1 MLKFH
6 IAPTLILVQA
16 IEGLRT
22 KHGAIEV
29 IEDQP
34 CGTGKIIQM
43 NTTKFPDMKVGDTAF
58 FHMERC
64 RTVRLENG
72 LMHGIIHEDHVL
84 GWADAA
90 DAEGVAKHVGNVK
103 LPSKIVQA
111 HGLELN

>member
-29 IEDQP
+29 IDDQP
-34 CGTGKIIQM
+34 CGTGRVVQM

-72 LMHGIIHEDHVL
+72 LMHGIIHEDNIL

-90 DAEGVAKHVGNVK
+90 DAEGVAMHVGKVNM
-103 LPSKIVQA
+103 PSKIVTA
-111 HGLELN
+111 PGSCLN

>member
-22 KHGAIEV
+22 KCGTIEV
-29 IEDQP
+29 IDDQP
-34 CGTGKIIQM
+34 CGTGKVIQI
-43 NTTKFPDMKVGDTAF
+43 NSTKFPDMKIGDTAF

-72 LMHGIIHEDHVL
+72 LMHGIIHEDNVL
-84 GWADAA
+84 GWSEAA
-90 DAEGVAKHVGNVK
+90 DAEAPAKHVGTVNM
-103 LPSKIVQA
+103 PSKLVRA
-111 HGLELN
+111 PGLQLN